1 MPTGLT
7 LRSLRSQQETRFAS
21 GATPIVMTGLVPA
34 IGRGTVALL
43 MAGTRPAMTVTAG
56 FTQGGPTDGRCELA
70 MMGIRFHSIA
80 LGNSSSNAL
89 AIRKSAVSKPS
100 VNRLYIGL
108 RSMPASALR
117 CRSCQKRAKLSAVRN
132 SQESASCRRAA
143 SSEE

>member
-70 MMGIRFHSIA
+70 MIGNPLSLDCPGQFLKQCLGHTQIGRFEA
-80 LGNSSSNAL
+80 FG
-89 AIRKSAVSKPS
+89 KSAV
-100 VNRLYIGL
+100 Y
-108 RSMPASALR
+108 RSQKHASFCTALPLLPEAGQAER
-117 CRSCQKRAKLSAVRN
+117 GS
-132 SQESASCRRAA
+132 
-143 SSEE
+143 